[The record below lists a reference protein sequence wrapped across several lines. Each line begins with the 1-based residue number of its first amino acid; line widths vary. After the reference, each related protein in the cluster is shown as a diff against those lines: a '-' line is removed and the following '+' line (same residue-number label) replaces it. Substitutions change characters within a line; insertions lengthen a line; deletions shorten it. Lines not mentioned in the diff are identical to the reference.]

1 MSTQMRTVAVLA
13 AVGLLGLGSS
23 AMAALPG
30 APEIDVSSGAGAIAL
45 LVGILVLVGERR
57 TVRRGR

>member
-1 MSTQMRTVAVLA
+1 
-13 AVGLLGLGSS
+13 
-23 AMAALPG
+23 MAALPG